1 MPGAT
6 NDSGADLEAYQP
18 TNNQRHTCQ
27 PKQRHGLPKQDNP
40 GNYGAH
46 GAHAGPD
53 GIGGA
58 QRQLLHG
65 QPQQTEADGH
75 RDDGQCRGQRAAEA
89 VGVLQADGPAHFKKT
104 GEKQN
109 DPGHDAPLSN
119 GGVVPG
125 LKVR

>member
-40 GNYGAH
+40 GDYGAH

-65 QPQQTEADGH
+65 QPQQPKADGH
-75 RDDGQCRGQRAAEA
+75 GGNRQGGGQRLAEP
-89 VGVLQADGPAHFKKT
+89 VGVLQADGPAHFKQPGK
-104 GEKQN
+104 KQN
-109 DPGHDAPLSN
+109 DPGHDDPLYRR
-119 GGVVPG
+119 GVVPG
-125 LKVR
+125 LGA